1 MRERQP
7 TLEQRR
13 ASHAWQQ
20 AKQGLHSHGEE
31 YMILAKGLPA
41 LIMNSG
47 LMQVMAF
54 AEQKQ
59 GAHATLAE
67 HLRNWLYRQQGTPQD
82 FSAFMTHLYEL
93 EDARQYQ
100 AIQAEALAWLKWL
113 RQLSSALAAT
123 SSRGSQEQEER

>member
-1 MRERQP
+1 MTQE

-13 ASHAWQQ
+13 AKHAWDR
-20 AKQGLHSHGEE
+20 AAQGLKRHGDG
-31 YMILAKGLPA
+31 YMNLAKGLPA

-54 AEQKQ
+54 TQQKQ
-59 GAHATLAE
+59 DVHTTLAG
-67 HLRNWLYRQQGTPQD
+67 HLRDWLHQQHGTPKE
-82 FSAFMTHLYEL
+82 FPAFMTHLYEL
-93 EDARQYQ
+93 EDARHFQ

-123 SSRGSQEQEER
+123 EHASEAREGR